1 MPRLPRQNLRGTG
14 LTEGPGLAAFRPGL
28 AALFP
33 GSDPA
38 AAEVIPLAGDASTR
52 RYYRVRFAAA
62 APLPS
67 VVVMRY
73 PDEVSPGEELPFLNV
88 HRYLAAAGVPVPAV
102 LRSDPGANLLFLED
116 AGDTMLEDS
125 VRADGPAACR
135 SLYEQCIEI
144 LVRIQTDG
152 TRALD
157 GRAIPLRHAFD
168 VPKFAWEIDFFF
180 EHAVRGYGGIP
191 LSGEE
196 ERAIED
202 LMLPFLERLSALP
215 RLLAHRDYHSRNVMV
230 LSAARAPGHRNLR
243 ILDFQDARMG
253 NVFYDLASL
262 LSDSYVSLPGDAVD
276 HLGYAWRNAATAEL
290 RSAAGDPG
298 AFAAHLDLAALQRNV
313 KAIGT
318 FGNQA
323 RNRGKK
329 IYLRFI
335 PPTVEHLKGNFE
347 RNPSMRALAGKL
359 LPILTALSDKARTEI
374 SV

>member
-1 MPRLPRQNLRGTG
+1 M
-14 LTEGPGLAAFRPGL
+14 TEGSDLAPFRRGL

-38 AAEVIPLAGDASTR
+38 AAVVTPLAGDASTR

-73 PDEVSPGEELPFLNV
+73 PDEVSPGDELPFLNV

-157 GRAIPLRHAFD
+157 SRAIPLQYAFD
-168 VPKFAWEIDFFF
+168 VPKFAWEIEFFF

-202 LMLPFLERLSALP
+202 LILPFLERLSALP
-215 RLLAHRDYHSRNVMV
+215 RVLAHRDYHSRNVMV

-253 NVFYDLASL
+253 NIFYDLASL
-262 LSDSYVSLPGDAVD
+262 LRDSYVTLPEDTVEDLRYG
-276 HLGYAWRNAATAEL
+276 WRHAATAEL
-290 RSAAGDPG
+290 RGAAGDPG
-298 AFAAHLDLAALQRNV
+298 AFAWRFDLSALQRNV

-323 RNRGKK
+323 HNRGKR

-335 PPTVEHLKGNFE
+335 PPTVAHLRGNFE
-347 RNPSMRALAGKL
+347 RNPPMRGLAGRL
-359 LPILTALSDKARTEI
+359 LPILSALADKAAE
-374 SV
+374 SGA